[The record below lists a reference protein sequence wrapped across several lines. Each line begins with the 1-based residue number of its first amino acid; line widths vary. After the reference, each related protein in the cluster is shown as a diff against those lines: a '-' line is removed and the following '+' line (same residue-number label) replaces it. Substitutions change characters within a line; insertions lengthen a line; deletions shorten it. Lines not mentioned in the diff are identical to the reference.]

1 MFKPEKYG
9 VEMPAWHE
17 MIYQSVM
24 KSDMDVRK
32 DLHSNIILS
41 GGSTMFPGVPER
53 LMKEL
58 NSLVTS
64 TTKVNVIAPPER

>member
-24 KSDMDVRK
+24 KSDLDVRRE
-32 DLHSNIILS
+32 LHSNIILS
-41 GGSTMFPGVPER
+41 GGSTMFPGVP
-53 LMKEL
+53 
-58 NSLVTS
+58 
-64 TTKVNVIAPPER
+64 